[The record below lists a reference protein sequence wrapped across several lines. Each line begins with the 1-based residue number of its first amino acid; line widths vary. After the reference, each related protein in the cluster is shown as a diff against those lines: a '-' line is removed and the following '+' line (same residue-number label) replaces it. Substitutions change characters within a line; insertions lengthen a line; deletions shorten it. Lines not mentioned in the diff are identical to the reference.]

1 MPSTSVS
8 KRQEESLEIR
18 GPFLLLFKK
27 RLLENEATTEENRF
41 LNASYEHLDPI
52 MPYLP
57 MSVSITNKLSVFPLG
72 QLDMGFCLLKQN
84 QFLLE

>member
-8 KRQEESLEIR
+8 KRQEESLEIW

-41 LNASYEHLDPI
+41 LNASYEHLDLI
-52 MPYLP
+52 MPNLP
-57 MSVSITNKLSVFPLG
+57 MSVSITNKLSVFPLE
-72 QLDMGFCLLKQN
+72 QLDTGFCLLKQN
-84 QFLLE
+84 QFLLK